1 MFEAWSMKCWR
12 VEFSYFYKKHNMSSS
27 TKGMKIGILTAG
39 GDCPGLNAAIRGVG
53 KTAIVEYGM
62 QVYGFSSGFLGMINQ
77 EFRELQENELS
88 GILTLGGTIL
98 GTSREKPFKED
109 KKHFNKIDKP
119 KLIRKHYDEMGLDA
133 LVVIGGNG
141 TQRTASKLAKEGLN
155 IIGLPKTIDNDVW
168 GTDMTFGFDSA
179 VSIATDA
186 IDRLHS
192 TANSHKRIMVIEIMG
207 HNAGWL
213 ALYSGL
219 AGGGDVI
226 LIPEIE
232 YDRKVVTDYL
242 LRRAQNKKPYSI
254 VVVAEGIK
262 RKKGRSAAQHISD
275 MIEDDT
281 GLEARQTILGY
292 IQRGGSPSPM
302 DRLLATRYGASAVEM
317 ISNGEFG
324 VMVALKDN
332 NIVSIPLDDVADKLR
347 TVPPDH
353 PMITNSRKMDVCFG
367 DGAIMP

>member
-1 MFEAWSMKCWR
+1 MAT
-12 VEFSYFYKKHNMSSS
+12 

-62 QVYGFSSGFLGMINQ
+62 KVYGISSGFLGMINR
-77 EFRELQENELS
+77 EYRELREDELS

-98 GTSREKPFKED
+98 GTSREKPFKAD
-109 KKHFNKIDKP
+109 KKQMHKTDKP
-119 KLIRKHYDEMGLDA
+119 GLIRKHYEEMGLDA
-133 LVVIGGNG
+133 LVCIGGNG
-141 TQRTASKLAKEGLN
+141 TQRTASRLAKEGMN

-168 GTDMTFGFDSA
+168 GTDITFGFDSA
-179 VSIATDA
+179 VWIATDA

-192 TANSHKRIMVIEIMG
+192 TANSHKRIMVIEVMG

-226 LIPEIE
+226 LIPEIPYSE
-232 YDRKVVTDYL
+232 EVVVKYIEK
-242 LRRAQNKKPYSI
+242 RANNKKPYSI

-262 RKKGRSAAQHISD
+262 HKKGVSAAHHISQL
-275 MIEDDT
+275 IEEET

-292 IQRGGSPSPM
+292 IQRGGSPTPM
-302 DRLLATRYGASAVEM
+302 DRLLASRYGTSAVEM
-317 ISNGEFG
+317 ISRGEFG
-324 VMVALKDN
+324 VMVSLDGNTIKA
-332 NIVSIPLDDVADKLR
+332 VPLEEVEGKTR
-347 TVPPDH
+347 NVPQDH
-353 PMITNSRKMDVCFG
+353 PYIRNSRKMDVCFG
-367 DGAIMP
+367 DC